1 MSSFVYLYFIII
13 LIFFLFLYFD
23 NVNSE
28 LKSVKSQVDNRY
40 YLVRNEPDQQQAA
53 DILANVRE
61 RIIKLSKHLS
71 EKNPEDDRVKR
82 LVRYKP
88 DNIVESSAHS
98 KYTSYSINKGE
109 KIVFCLR
116 SRNSEKKLVDLNLMM
131 FVALHEIA
139 HVITVSIGHTD
150 EFWDNFKWIL
160 KEAVSI
166 KLYDP
171 HNFSK
176 KPEEYCGTNITDSPL
191 YND

>member
-1 MSSFVYLYFIII
+1 MTSFILIYIIII
-13 LIFFLFLYFD
+13 LIFFTFLYF
-23 NVNSE
+23 NNINSE
-28 LKSVKSQVDNRY
+28 LKKVQSKIDNRF

-53 DILANVRE
+53 DILANIRKKVIE
-61 RIIKLSKHLS
+61 LTNYLETKYP
-71 EKNPEDDRVKR
+71 NDNRVKR
-82 LVRYKP
+82 LVKYKP
-88 DNIVESSAHS
+88 DNIVESSEHS

-116 SRNSEKKLVDLNLMM
+116 SRNSDKKLVDLNLLM

-160 KEAVSI
+160 EQSI
-166 KLYDP
+166 ILKLYIP

-176 KPEEYCGTNITDSPL
+176 KPEEYCGTHITDTPL
-191 YND
+191 DL